1 MQLKWAYCNQNNQHR
16 MKDICNGEKQESLQ
30 HPEKPPDEEIQ
41 PNRND
46 GLCQNRGEYKTSNP
60 TSNIK
65 KI

>member
-1 MQLKWAYCNQNNQHR
+1 MQWGKAR
-16 MKDICNGEKQESLQ
+16 ESLQ
-30 HPEKPPDEEIQ
+30 HPEKPPDEELQ